1 MYALLSVGADS
12 DNFASVFLNF
22 FNFAKAAFLDFSPKD
37 AIDIL
42 LLTVVF
48 FFCYRFLKQKQA
60 GMVIL
65 GIIVCLAVL
74 ILSIVFDLS
83 GIRFML
89 SGVFQIGVIAL
100 VIIFH
105 PELRELLE
113 KVGSGSLKGIRA
125 LGSEGKNKEKQKLLI
140 TNITKAVHILSM
152 EKTGALIVL
161 SGTTKL
167 DDVIHSGITV
177 NADVSDSLLRNIFF
191 NRAPLHDG
199 AVVIDS
205 GRIVSA
211 SCILPLP
218 KRTVVDNDLGTRHR
232 AAIGMSEVSD
242 AIIIVVSEETGIISV
257 ARECELTR
265 GYTAESL
272 RKYLVREIIKEDKD
286 QEIENS

>member
-1 MYALLSVGADS
+1 MYGLLSVESGKDS
-12 DNFASVFLNF
+12 IAAAFSGF
-22 FNFAKAAFLDFSPKD
+22 FNFIKDAFLDFSPRD
-37 AIDIL
+37 AVDIL

-48 FFCYRFLKQKQA
+48 YFIFRFLKQKKA

-65 GIIVCLAVL
+65 GIVICLAVL
-74 ILSIVFDLS
+74 VLSTVFELS
-83 GIRFML
+83 GISYIL
-89 SGVFQIGVIAL
+89 SGVFKIGALAL

-113 KVGSGSLKGIRA
+113 KVGSGSIKGIRA
-125 LGSEGKNKEKQKLLI
+125 LGAESKSKEKQQQII
-140 TNITKAVHILSM
+140 TNITKAVHILSI

-167 DDVIHSGITV
+167 DDIIHSGISI
-177 NADVSDSLLRNIFF
+177 NAEISDSLLRNIFF

-205 GRIVSA
+205 GKIASA

-218 KRTVVDNDLGTRHR
+218 KRTVVDSDLGTRHR
-232 AAIGMSEVSD
+232 AAIGLSEVSD

-257 ARECELTR
+257 ARECDLTR

-272 RKYLVREIIKEDKD
+272 RKYLVKEILREDNEG
-286 QEIENS
+286 ENN

>member
-1 MYALLSVGADS
+1 MYGLLSVESGKDS
-12 DNFASVFLNF
+12 IAAAFSGF
-22 FNFAKAAFLDFSPKD
+22 FNFIKDAFLDFSPKD
-37 AIDIL
+37 AVDIV

-48 FFCYRFLKQKQA
+48 FFIFRFLKQKKA

-65 GIIVCLAVL
+65 GIVICLAVL
-74 ILSIVFDLS
+74 VLSTVFELS
-83 GIRFML
+83 GISYIL
-89 SGVFQIGVIAL
+89 SGVFKIGILAL
-100 VIIFH
+100 IIIFH

-113 KVGSGSLKGIRA
+113 KVGSGSIKGIRA
-125 LGSEGKNKEKQKLLI
+125 LGAESKSKEKQQQII

-167 DDVIHSGITV
+167 DDIIHSGIPI
-177 NADVSDSLLRNIFF
+177 NAEISDSLLRNIFF

-205 GRIVSA
+205 GKIASA

-218 KRTVVDNDLGTRHR
+218 KRTVVDSDLGTRHR
-232 AAIGMSEVSD
+232 AAIGLSEISD

-257 ARECELTR
+257 ARESDLTR

-272 RKYLVREIIKEDKD
+272 RKYLVKEILREDNEG
-286 QEIENS
+286 ENN

>member
-1 MYALLSVGADS
+1 MYGLLSVESGKDS
-12 DNFASVFLNF
+12 IAAAFSGF
-22 FNFAKAAFLDFSPKD
+22 FNFIKDAFLDFSPRD
-37 AIDIL
+37 AVDIL

-48 FFCYRFLKQKQA
+48 YFIFRFLKQKKA

-65 GIIVCLAVL
+65 GIVICLAVL
-74 ILSIVFDLS
+74 VLSTVFELS
-83 GIRFML
+83 GISYIL
-89 SGVFQIGVIAL
+89 SGVFKIGALAL

-113 KVGSGSLKGIRA
+113 KVGSGSIKGIRA
-125 LGSEGKNKEKQKLLI
+125 LGAESKSKEKQQQII

-167 DDVIHSGITV
+167 DDIIHSGISI
-177 NADVSDSLLRNIFF
+177 NAEISDSLLRNIFF

-199 AVVIDS
+199 AGVIDS
-205 GRIVSA
+205 GKIASA

-218 KRTVVDNDLGTRHR
+218 KRTVVDSDLGTRHR
-232 AAIGMSEVSD
+232 AAIGLSEVSD

-257 ARECELTR
+257 ARECDLTR

-272 RKYLVREIIKEDKD
+272 RKYLVKEILREDNEG
-286 QEIENS
+286 ENN

>member
-1 MYALLSVGADS
+1 MYGLLSVESGKDS
-12 DNFASVFLNF
+12 IAAAFSGF
-22 FNFAKAAFLDFSPKD
+22 FNFIKDAFLDFSPKD
-37 AIDIL
+37 AVDIV

-48 FFCYRFLKQKQA
+48 FFIFRFLKQKKA

-65 GIIVCLAVL
+65 GIVICLAVL
-74 ILSIVFDLS
+74 VLSTVFELS
-83 GIRFML
+83 GISYIL
-89 SGVFQIGVIAL
+89 SGVFKIGVLAL
-100 VIIFH
+100 IIIFH

-113 KVGSGSLKGIRA
+113 KVGSGSIKGIRA
-125 LGSEGKNKEKQKLLI
+125 LGAESKSKEKQQQII
-140 TNITKAVHILSM
+140 TNITKAVHILSI

-167 DDVIHSGITV
+167 DDIIHSGIPI
-177 NADVSDSLLRNIFF
+177 NAEISDSLLRNIFF

-205 GRIVSA
+205 GKIASA

-218 KRTVVDNDLGTRHR
+218 KRTVVDSDLGTRHR
-232 AAIGMSEVSD
+232 AAIGLSEISD

-257 ARECELTR
+257 ARESDLTR

-272 RKYLVREIIKEDKD
+272 RKYLVKEILREDNEG
-286 QEIENS
+286 ENN

>member
-1 MYALLSVGADS
+1 MYGLLSVESGKDS
-12 DNFASVFLNF
+12 IAAAFSGF
-22 FNFAKAAFLDFSPKD
+22 FNFIKDAFLDFSPKD
-37 AIDIL
+37 AVDIV

-48 FFCYRFLKQKQA
+48 FFIFRFLKQKKA

-65 GIIVCLAVL
+65 GIVICLAVL
-74 ILSIVFDLS
+74 VLSTVFELS
-83 GIRFML
+83 GISYIL
-89 SGVFQIGVIAL
+89 SGVFKIGVLAL
-100 VIIFH
+100 IIIFH

-113 KVGSGSLKGIRA
+113 KVGSGSIKGIRA
-125 LGSEGKNKEKQKLLI
+125 LGAESKSKEKQQQII

-167 DDVIHSGITV
+167 DDIIHSGIPI
-177 NADVSDSLLRNIFF
+177 NAEISDSLLRNIFF

-205 GRIVSA
+205 GKIASA

-218 KRTVVDNDLGTRHR
+218 KRTVVDSDLGTRHR
-232 AAIGMSEVSD
+232 AAIGLSEISD

-257 ARECELTR
+257 ARESDLTR

-272 RKYLVREIIKEDKD
+272 RKYLVKEILREDNEG
-286 QEIENS
+286 ENN

>member
-1 MYALLSVGADS
+1 MYTFLSVEKGKDGIA
-12 DNFASVFLNF
+12 AVFSGF
-22 FNFAKAAFLDFSPKD
+22 FNFIKEAFLDFGVKD

-48 FFCYRFLKQKQA
+48 TFFFRFLKQKKA

-65 GIIVCLAVL
+65 GIIICLAVFV
-74 ILSIVFDLS
+74 LSTIFELS
-83 GIRFML
+83 GIAFIL
-89 SGVFQIGVIAL
+89 SGVFQIGVLAL

-113 KVGSGSLKGIRA
+113 KVGSGSIKGIRA
-125 LGSEGKNKEKQKLLI
+125 LGSESKSKEKQQQII

-167 DDVIHSGITV
+167 DDVIHSGIPI
-177 NADVSDSLLRNIFF
+177 NAEVSDSLLRNIFF

-205 GRIVSA
+205 GKIASA

-218 KRTVVDNDLGTRHR
+218 KRTDVDSDLGTRHR
-232 AAIGMSEVSD
+232 AAVGLSEVSD
-242 AIIIVVSEETGIISV
+242 AIIIVVSEETGIISI

-272 RKYLVREIIKEDKD
+272 RKYLVKEILREDSEG
-286 QEIENS
+286 ENS

>member
-1 MYALLSVGADS
+1 MYGLLSIESGKDS
-12 DNFASVFLNF
+12 IAAAFSGF
-22 FNFAKAAFLDFSPKD
+22 FNFIKDAFLDFSPKD
-37 AIDIL
+37 AVDIV

-48 FFCYRFLKQKQA
+48 FFIFRFLKQKKA

-65 GIIVCLAVL
+65 GIVICLAVL
-74 ILSIVFDLS
+74 VLSTVFELS
-83 GIRFML
+83 GISYIL
-89 SGVFQIGVIAL
+89 SGVFKIGVLAL
-100 VIIFH
+100 IIIFH

-113 KVGSGSLKGIRA
+113 KVGSGSIKGIRA
-125 LGSEGKNKEKQKLLI
+125 LGAESKSKEKQQQII

-167 DDVIHSGITV
+167 DDIIHSGIPI
-177 NADVSDSLLRNIFF
+177 NAEISDSLLRNIFF

-205 GRIVSA
+205 GKIASA

-218 KRTVVDNDLGTRHR
+218 KRTVVDSDLGTRHR
-232 AAIGMSEVSD
+232 AAIGLSEISD

-257 ARECELTR
+257 ARESDLTR

-272 RKYLVREIIKEDKD
+272 RKYLVKEILREDNEG
-286 QEIENS
+286 ENN